1 MFYCFS
7 FLPSLISTAAFSPT
21 PGVWECLQSV
31 LFVSKLEVFS
41 EFFSACE
48 NAALAF
54 GGEHVGAMLP
64 TGSQLLRPVKKF
76 VGEFV
81 QSLLGTSRI

>member
-1 MFYCFS
+1 MTQH
-7 FLPSLISTAAFSPT
+7 FLLLFLISAFPDQH
-21 PGVWECLQSV
+21 GLQSV

-54 GGEHVGAMLP
+54 GGEHVGATLP

-81 QSLLGTSRI
+81 QSLIGTSRI